1 MIQTILL
8 TVLFTLLGVGVVILL
23 IWLAATSCKTKKRSK
38 ENSESIENL
47 CQNQSLE
54 NDSLLKIVDGKYEDS
69 IRRIDNVNTYF
80 EDRLKDVNTEMNRRF
95 TEVFRTMDSR
105 FDKTLSKFNNQVE
118 NPYNV
123 NVASYRPETTSCCE
137 NGGDKSWNLTT
148 EE

>member
-23 IWLAATSCKTKKRSK
+23 IWLVATSCKTKKRSK

-47 CQNQSLE
+47 WEGQSS
-54 NDSLLKIVDGKYEDS
+54 NYDNLLKIIEERDKESNDK
-69 IRRIDNVNTYF
+69 INNLNIYF
-80 EDRLKDVNTEMNRRF
+80 EDRLKDINTEMNRRF

-123 NVASYRPETTSCCE
+123 NVSSYRPETTSCCE